1 MPEKSHVFWS
11 EKPEKKWL
19 PFGHASP
26 RSLVS
31 SHCSVSPLL
40 CTATMPTK
48 RPVELTKEAPSRRYT
63 AKAPPPSAKSDSSRG
78 AKAKALCHQKKFQAP
93 PPVKKDGKVKDKKE
107 KKDSKDKEKA
117 KKQDK
122 AKTEKKHKKEKEQV
136 DEKVKQNLK
145 HVEKAKSENQ
155 KAEKK
160 DKLKRN
166 LAPDFEKEVEGAGR
180 KAMKAD
186 LQSKLAALKKASER
200 NVASDEDESGAE
212 SLSAALQ
219 PLIQARQHK
228 SCPDEDED
236 EESDADG
243 GEEEGSAGSEEDE
256 DGDEDEDDSDFED
269 ESDDE
274 DEPGSSEESAEEEEE
289 EHGAEEGGGRKSA
302 LRRASATSGTSTTPT
317 PATPAA
323 SEDQVNTNSD
333 FALVAQKSEK
343 STQLVLNSFLA
354 LNGSMSVCFSVH
366 SYQASSTEV
375 WVRFW

>member
-1 MPEKSHVFWS
+1 
-11 EKPEKKWL
+11 
-19 PFGHASP
+19 
-26 RSLVS
+26 
-31 SHCSVSPLL
+31 
-40 CTATMPTK
+40 
-48 RPVELTKEAPSRRYT
+48 
-63 AKAPPPSAKSDSSRG
+63 
-78 AKAKALCHQKKFQAP
+78 
-93 PPVKKDGKVKDKKE
+93 
-107 KKDSKDKEKA
+107 
-117 KKQDK
+117 
-122 AKTEKKHKKEKEQV
+122 
-136 DEKVKQNLK
+136 
-145 HVEKAKSENQ
+145 
-155 KAEKK
+155 
-160 DKLKRN
+160 
-166 LAPDFEKEVEGAGR
+166 
-180 KAMKAD
+180 MKAD

-200 NVASDEDESGAE
+200 NVASDEDESGPE

-243 GEEEGSAGSEEDE
+243 EEEEGSAGSEEDE

-274 DEPGSSEESAEEEEE
+274 DESGSSEESAEEEEE

-302 LRRASATSGTSTTPT
+302 LRRASATSGTSTTTTPT

-375 WVRFW
+375 CVPFW

>member
-1 MPEKSHVFWS
+1 M
-11 EKPEKKWL
+11 
-19 PFGHASP
+19 
-26 RSLVS
+26 
-31 SHCSVSPLL
+31 
-40 CTATMPTK
+40 
-48 RPVELTKEAPSRRYT
+48 
-63 AKAPPPSAKSDSSRG
+63 
-78 AKAKALCHQKKFQAP
+78 
-93 PPVKKDGKVKDKKE
+93 
-107 KKDSKDKEKA
+107 
-117 KKQDK
+117 
-122 AKTEKKHKKEKEQV
+122 
-136 DEKVKQNLK
+136 K

-243 GEEEGSAGSEEDE
+243 EEEEGSAGSEEDE

-333 FALVAQKSEK
+333 LALVAQESEK
-343 STQLVLNSFLA
+343 STQLVRNSFLA

-375 WVRFW
+375 WVPFW

>member
-31 SHCSVSPLL
+31 SHCSVSPLH

-122 AKTEKKHKKEKEQV
+122 EKTEKKHKKEKEQV
-136 DEKVKQNLK
+136 DEKVKQNQK

-166 LAPDFEKEVEGAGR
+166 VAPDFEKEVEGAG
-180 KAMKAD
+180 
-186 LQSKLAALKKASER
+186 KK
-200 NVASDEDESGAE
+200 
-212 SLSAALQ
+212 
-219 PLIQARQHK
+219 P
-228 SCPDEDED
+228 
-236 EESDADG
+236 
-243 GEEEGSAGSEEDE
+243 
-256 DGDEDEDDSDFED
+256 
-269 ESDDE
+269 
-274 DEPGSSEESAEEEEE
+274 
-289 EHGAEEGGGRKSA
+289 
-302 LRRASATSGTSTTPT
+302 
-317 PATPAA
+317 
-323 SEDQVNTNSD
+323 
-333 FALVAQKSEK
+333 
-343 STQLVLNSFLA
+343 
-354 LNGSMSVCFSVH
+354 
-366 SYQASSTEV
+366 
-375 WVRFW
+375 